1 MSAGPDS
8 VTVTPGSTDLVLSV
22 TVPLMAP
29 VVEVTAWAEA
39 ARVNAASDSRTI
51 TTPVTRVITR
61 SCSLLL
67 ANELHRG
74 QRARVRD
81 GLVAGRE
88 SIRLKHVR
96 DDVEDVVLAEGPRRI
111 LGHRGLDAAEER
123 ADQFGVPLHQKLIA
137 PELWP
142 HRAVIVARRALG
154 VVCRPAAFR

>member
-22 TVPLMAP
+22 TVPLIAP
-29 VVEVTAWAEA
+29 VVEVTVWAET
-39 ARVNAASDSRTI
+39 ARVNSTSVNATI
-51 TTPVTRVITR
+51 TTQVCRVINR
-61 SCSLLL
+61 SSCSFDPSL
-67 ANELHRG
+67 ANELHRC
-74 QRARVRD
+74 QRARIRD

-123 ADQFGVPLHQKLIA
+123 ADHFVVPLRQ
-137 PELWP
+137 
-142 HRAVIVARRALG
+142 
-154 VVCRPAAFR
+154 